1 MKVEPSGL
9 RSVDTHTHTH
19 TYTLCVYIQWN
30 TSHKKE
36 CNPALCAFVTVSI
49 ELKGIMLSEI
59 SQTEKDKYYVM
70 SLTYA
75 KYKARLI
82 KKPANQPIKPK
93 LIDTENRWLPAGTG
107 GN

>member
-1 MKVEPSGL
+1 MIV
-9 RSVDTHTHTH
+9 
-19 TYTLCVYIQWN
+19 C
-30 TSHKKE
+30 
-36 CNPALCAFVTVSI
+36 I

-59 SQTEKDKYYVM
+59 SQTEKDKYCVM
-70 SLTYA
+70 SLIYA

-93 LIDTENRWLPAGTG
+93 LIDTENRWLPAGAG